1 MAPAVNELIARHAEQ
16 ISAEIATNQR
26 PVSLASRGD
35 QAKVLRGMMEKR
47 QPGIIEPGD
56 TRKDK
61 STRCRTIAFCSGK
74 GGVGKSVVSLNL
86 ALALAQSGASVCLMD
101 VNLALGNIDL
111 LCRLNGY
118 WNLSHVVTGARS
130 LKEIQLQG
138 PLGINVVTGASG
150 LTDLA
155 DCSEAVR
162 NDVLQQMQELE
173 AAHDYLIL
181 DNGTGIHRSIRQFVT
196 SADDVLIVTTPE
208 PTAIADAY
216 ATIKSLSTIDSLEI
230 QTLVNQCTSA
240 TQGDQVFQQLKKTTE
255 LFLHTGLI
263 QAGQVPHDVNVVQ
276 SIYDRD
282 PVILSNPNAPAAKA
296 IYQLAQH
303 LIDRDETNERKS
315 KQESYFRR
323 LWKRLLNEANELTGI
338 G

>member
-1 MAPAVNELIARHAEQ
+1 MAPAVNEDIAKHAEA
-16 ISAEIATNQR
+16 IFA
-26 PVSLASRGD
+26 ASRLDNPVPSSGSQDD
-35 QAKVLRGMMEKR
+35 QAKVLRGMMDKR
-47 QPGIIEPGD
+47 HPGIIEQEATHQEKTNG
-56 TRKDK
+56 
-61 STRCRTIAFCSGK
+61 CRTIALCSGK
-74 GGVGKSVVSLNL
+74 GGVGKSIISLNL
-86 ALALAQSGASVCLMD
+86 ALALAQTGASVCLMD

-118 WNLSHVVTGARS
+118 WNLSHVVSGARS

-162 NDVLQQMQELE
+162 KDVLSQMQELE
-173 AAHDYLIL
+173 ATHDYLIL

-216 ATIKSLSTIDSLEI
+216 ATIKSLSSIESLEI
-230 QTLVNQCTSA
+230 QTLVNQCTST
-240 TQGDQVFQQLKKTTE
+240 TQGENVFQQLKKTTE

-263 QAGQVPHDVNVVQ
+263 QAGQIPHDSNVVQ

-282 PVILSNPNAPAAKA
+282 PVILSHPHSPAAES
-296 IYQLAQH
+296 IIQLAEH
-303 LIDRDETNERKS
+303 LVDLNKS
-315 KQESYFRR
+315 KELKNRQESYFPR
-323 LWKRLLNEANELTGI
+323 LWKRLLGEAA
-338 G
+338 

>member
-1 MAPAVNELIARHAEQ
+1 MAPAVNENLLKQAEAESTARLTENPSVAL
-16 ISAEIATNQR
+16 
-26 PVSLASRGD
+26 PSRSD

-47 QPGIIEPGD
+47 QPGIFDPEGSQ
-56 TRKDK
+56 KDK
-61 STRCRTIAFCSGK
+61 TTRCRTIAFCSGK
-74 GGVGKSVVSLNL
+74 GGVGKSVISLNL

-118 WNLSHVVTGARS
+118 WNLSHVVSGARS

-162 NDVLQQMQELE
+162 KDVLGQMQELE
-173 AAHDYLIL
+173 ATHDFLIL

-196 SADDVLIVTTPE
+196 SADEVLIVTTPE

-216 ATIKSLSTIDSLEI
+216 ATIKSLSTIQSLEI
-230 QTLVNQCTSA
+230 QTLVNQCTSTA
-240 TQGDQVFQQLKKTTE
+240 QGENVFQQLKKTTE

-263 QAGQVPHDVNVVQ
+263 QAGQIPHDINVVQ

-282 PVILSNPNAPAAKA
+282 PVILSHPGSPAAEA
-296 IYQLAQH
+296 ILELAQH
-303 LIDRDETNERKS
+303 LMNLKKS
-315 KQESYFRR
+315 KELKNKQESYFPR
-323 LWKRLLNEANELTGI
+323 LWKRLLSEAA
-338 G
+338 

>member
-1 MAPAVNELIARHAEQ
+1 MAPAVNKDIAMHAKA
-16 ISAEIATNQR
+16 IIAAGSTEN
-26 PVSLASRGD
+26 PSVSLASRGD

-47 QPGIIEPGD
+47 QPGIIEPGGAP
-56 TRKDK
+56 KDK
-61 STRCRTIAFCSGK
+61 TTCCRTIAFCSGK
-74 GGVGKSVVSLNL
+74 GGVGKSVISLNL

-101 VNLALGNIDL
+101 VNLSLGNIDL

-118 WNLSHVVTGARS
+118 WNLSHVVSGARS

-162 NDVLQQMQELE
+162 KDVLGQMQELE
-173 AAHDYLIL
+173 ATHDYLIL

-216 ATIKSLSTIDSLEI
+216 ATIKSLSNIESLEI
-230 QTLVNQCTSA
+230 QTLVNQCTSTA
-240 TQGDQVFQQLKKTTE
+240 QGENVFQQLKKTTE

-263 QAGQVPHDVNVVQ
+263 QAGLIPHDVNVVQ

-282 PVILSNPNAPAAKA
+282 PVILSNPNSPAAEA
-296 IYQLAQH
+296 IFRLAQH
-303 LIDRDETNERKS
+303 LINLNKTKELKS
-315 KQESYFRR
+315 KQESYFPR
-323 LWKRLLNEANELTGI
+323 LWKRLLGDAA
-338 G
+338 

>member
-1 MAPAVNELIARHAEQ
+1 MAPAVNEDIAKHAEA
-16 ISAEIATNQR
+16 IYAA
-26 PVSLASRGD
+26 SLNGNPTVPLGSQGD

-47 QPGIIEPGD
+47 QPGIIEQAG
-56 TRKDK
+56 TQIDK
-61 STRCRTIAFCSGK
+61 TTGCRTIALCSGK
-74 GGVGKSVVSLNL
+74 GGVGKSIISLNL
-86 ALALAQSGASVCLMD
+86 AIALAQTGASVCLMD

-118 WNLSHVVTGARS
+118 WNLSHVVSGARS

-162 NDVLQQMQELE
+162 KDVLSQMQELE
-173 AAHDYLIL
+173 ATHDYLIL

-230 QTLVNQCTSA
+230 QTLVNQCTSTA
-240 TQGDQVFQQLKKTTE
+240 QGKNVFQQLQKTTE

-263 QAGQVPHDVNVVQ
+263 QAGQIPHDINVVQ
-276 SIYDRD
+276 SIYDRE
-282 PVILSNPNAPAAKA
+282 PVILSHPNTPAAEA
-296 IYQLAQH
+296 IFQLAQH
-303 LIDRDETNERKS
+303 LIDLNKTKEQKR
-315 KQESYFRR
+315 KQESYFPR
-323 LWKRLLNEANELTGI
+323 LWKRLLGEAA
-338 G
+338 

>member
-1 MAPAVNELIARHAEQ
+1 MAPAVNEDIAKHAKAILAAGSTENP
-16 ISAEIATNQR
+16 S
-26 PVSLASRGD
+26 VSLASRGD

-47 QPGIIEPGD
+47 QPGIIEPGGD
-56 TRKDK
+56 PKDK
-61 STRCRTIAFCSGK
+61 TTCCRTIAFCSGK
-74 GGVGKSVVSLNL
+74 GGVGKSVISLNL

-118 WNLSHVVTGARS
+118 WNLSHVVSGARS
-130 LKEIQLQG
+130 LKEIQLEG

-162 NDVLQQMQELE
+162 KDVLGQMQELE
-173 AAHDYLIL
+173 ATYDYLIL

-216 ATIKSLSTIDSLEI
+216 ATIKSLSNIESLEI
-230 QTLVNQCTSA
+230 QTLVNQCTS
-240 TQGDQVFQQLKKTTE
+240 TDQGENVFQQLKKTTE

-263 QAGQVPHDVNVVQ
+263 QAGQIPHDVNVVQ
-276 SIYDRD
+276 SVYDRD
-282 PVILSNPNAPAAKA
+282 PVILNNPNSPAAEA
-296 IYQLAQH
+296 IFRLAQH
-303 LIDRDETNERKS
+303 LIDLNKTKELKS
-315 KQESYFRR
+315 KQESYFPR
-323 LWKRLLNEANELTGI
+323 LWKHLLGEAA
-338 G
+338 